1 MPHTLIW
8 ACFALIVLL
17 SCALAIRIR
26 RFLGNGPFI
35 TRYLA
40 LWFALALAVA
50 LAFLVMPGQQLPPW
64 LVPAAIVILTL
75 QFTLLLSWRADLQA
89 NRQCA
94 SLPDWTG
101 LQTLRAPFGLV
112 ILAGGLLGL
121 IPEQFAWA
129 AGLGDVAVGL
139 TALLLRR
146 FQLSDLSGRVVA
158 WVFTAAGMADLIN
171 AGRLGGALV
180 VPWLA
185 ERQLPGF
192 LTMLPFLGVPIFLA
206 LHIQTAQLLLRAAP
220 GGRQRPA

>member
-8 ACFALIVLL
+8 VCFALIVLL
-17 SCALAIRIR
+17 SCVLAIRSR

-40 LWFALALAVA
+40 LWFGLALTVA
-50 LAFLVMPGQQLPPW
+50 LTFMFLPGQQLPPW
-64 LVPAAIVILTL
+64 LVPAAIVILTM
-75 QFTLLLSWRADLQA
+75 QFTLLLSWRTDLQA
-89 NRQCA
+89 HLQSA
-94 SLPDWTG
+94 TLPDWYG

-112 ILAGGLLGL
+112 ILTGGLLGL
-121 IPEQFAWA
+121 IPEPFAWA

-139 TALLLRR
+139 AALLLRN
-146 FQLSDLSGRVVA
+146 FQLSDSSGRVAA
-158 WVFTAAGMADLIN
+158 WIFTAAGMADLIN

-192 LTMLPFLGVPIFLA
+192 LPMLPFFGVPIFLA
-206 LHIQTAQLLLRAAP
+206 LHIQTVLLLLRAARS
-220 GGRQRPA
+220 GRQRPA